1 MKTVP
6 LNPNLAD
13 TSHAI
18 ERSEEAAIC
27 GEIARHLLD
36 LRESTSAHRALA
48 FISKLYAISSVEPAA
63 FWLVVRIMS
72 GDMSEL
78 TRSYSELGKQRGCS
92 KQGAQQ
98 LDERVLRALHGH
110 FPEIE
115 RAIVEM
121 RGIRAGYL
129 KAKAPQTETRG
140 DRMSYQ

>member
-36 LRESTSAHRALA
+36 LRESTSAHRASCFVA
-48 FISKLYAISSVEPAA
+48 KLSALHEADQDA
-63 FWLVVRIMS
+63 FWFVLRILS

-78 TRSYSELGKQRGCS
+78 TKSFSELGKAHGTS
-92 KQGAQQ
+92 KQAQQ
-98 LDERVLRALHGH
+98 QRVERSLRAIHLH
-110 FPEIE
+110 FPHIE
-115 RAIVEM
+115 RALVEM
-121 RGIRAGYL
+121 RGITAGYL
-129 KAKAPQTETRG
+129 PQTETRG

>member
-36 LRESTSAHRALA
+36 LREATSSNRAAA
-48 FISKLYAISSVEPAA
+48 FVSKLYSLHEADHQA
-63 FWLVVRIMS
+63 FWFVVRILS
-72 GDMSEL
+72 GDLSEL
-78 TRSYSELGKQRGCS
+78 TKSFSDLGKEHGTS
-92 KQGAQQ
+92 KQAQQ
-98 LDERVLRALHGH
+98 QQVERSLRAISLH
-110 FPEIE
+110 FPRLEKALIE
-115 RAIVEM
+115 MRAIK
-121 RGIRAGYL
+121 ASYL
-129 KAKAPQTETRG
+129 PQTETRG